1 MPVLNTKSVFKAW
14 LENAPPHMI
23 LFKKAHTWYSL
34 VGKVNIMK
42 FLVFQNSALNHFSR
56 VDQNIKKVF
65 FGLCRRQQKMQKVKP
80 MKKHFGAISHCDEIK
95 VILLTLF
102 SLSLTPIPVI
112 LWI

>member
-56 VDQNIKKVF
+56 VDQNIKKSIF
-65 FGLCRRQQKMQKVKP
+65 W
-80 MKKHFGAISHCDEIK
+80 
-95 VILLTLF
+95 TLPTPAKNAKSETYEKTF
-102 SLSLTPIPVI
+102 WRHLSL
-112 LWI
+112 